1 MLRIFYFTEQYVV
14 LNCDVTKTILATDV
28 NYCTFQAIHCR
39 AGHATILTVA
49 TSTTRQCKRTSV
61 TYDEKRK
68 FISPWCKT
76 GVATTCLATR
86 QHKRQFCGP
95 IIWSYCRDSC
105 RECPA
110 LDSHVITSFK
120 ATARSL
126 LPWGLNCS
134 ISKSV
139 HIRQSVCLSCAFSI
153 YISRPRV
160 SWRPI

>member
-39 AGHATILTVA
+39 AGHATIFTVA

-76 GVATTCLATR
+76 GVATTYLATR
-86 QHKRQFCGP
+86 QHTLYNMVKLSRQFSTP
-95 IIWSYCRDSC
+95 YIIWSNCRDSC
-105 RECPA
+105 PMSTPYIIWSNCRDSCPMSTPYITWSNCR
-110 LDSHVITSFK
+110 DSSPHLI
-120 ATARSL
+120 
-126 LPWGLNCS
+126 
-134 ISKSV
+134 
-139 HIRQSVCLSCAFSI
+139 
-153 YISRPRV
+153 
-160 SWRPI
+160 